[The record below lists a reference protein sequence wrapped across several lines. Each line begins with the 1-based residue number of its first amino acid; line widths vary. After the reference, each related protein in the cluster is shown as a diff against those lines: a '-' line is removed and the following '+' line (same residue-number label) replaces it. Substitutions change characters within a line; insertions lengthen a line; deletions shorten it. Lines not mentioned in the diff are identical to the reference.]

1 MSDELPSKV
10 RSQLVLAYAFGI
22 IGVLSSAY
30 VYWDEQKNIK
40 EIKDKYSNNLIVDSL
55 TIKKGSG
62 FVETKIDNYG
72 IKTNSDLTTIYMGI
86 NGVRVNSNLKD
97 DHSKV
102 LPLSTYMTADEFSA
116 QRGQDEEITK
126 ISAADISLERKM
138 YSGDISG
145 ARVGNVTDV
154 NSIALGFTSY
164 IKDKDKDSSGF
175 TIVKRESQISPS
187 NISIF
192 EGDYARASMGV
203 QSLTNI
209 NTGGSET
216 TPPSTIML
224 YDKNGKTLYR
234 LPVY

>member
-1 MSDELPSKV
+1 MSDNFSNKV
-10 RSQLVLAYAFGI
+10 KSQLILAYAFGL

-40 EIKDKYSNNLIVDSL
+40 EIKDKFSNNLIVDSL
-55 TIKKGSG
+55 TIKKGTG
-62 FVETKIDNYG
+62 FAETKIDKDG
-72 IKTNSDLTTIYMGI
+72 FQIEGVTSTIYMGI
-86 NGVRVNSNLKD
+86 DGIHIRSNSKDSNGN
-97 DHSKV
+97 
-102 LPLSTYMTADEFSA
+102 PLSLSTHMTAYEFSA

-126 ISAADISLERKM
+126 ISPAHISLERKM

-145 ARVGNVTDV
+145 ARVGDVNDV

-164 IKDKDKDSSGF
+164 IKDKDADSNGF
-175 TIVKRESQISPS
+175 PIVKRSSQISPS

-192 EGDYARASMGV
+192 DGDYARASMGV
-203 QSLTNI
+203 QSLTNT

-224 YDKNGKTLYR
+224 YDKSGKTIYR
-234 LPVY
+234 LPAY